1 MVDRALIV
9 IADIGGYTKFLKVHR
24 INLAHAQDVVAR
36 LLESV
41 IDGAKQLKVSKLEG
55 DAVLFFCWEKD
66 RPKLADELKSIRN
79 AFEKKKQQMIIER
92 LCSCEGCTQVS
103 DLTLKFVAHA
113 GEVAAQKVKRF
124 TEIAGFDVIVVH
136 RLLKNHVPLRE
147 YVLGTDAVRPFLD
160 ETLPLVASS
169 EDLESVGVTPTF
181 YLPLDALGPVDL
193 TAATSSG
200 PQRVFAWAGMTWRA
214 LPYMTGM
221 KKACDGFK
229 ELAEAPTT
237 NSASKDP
244 TS

>member
-9 IADIGGYTKFLKVHR
+9 IADIGGYTKFLTVHR

-41 IDGAKQLKVSKLEG
+41 IDGAKVLKVSKLEG
-55 DAVLFFCWEKD
+55 DAVLFFAWEKD
-66 RPKLADELKSIRN
+66 KPKLADELKGIRN
-79 AFEKKKQQMIIER
+79 AFERKKQQMIIER

-113 GEVAAQKVKRF
+113 GEVAAQKVKSF
-124 TEIAGFDVIVVH
+124 TEIAGLDVILVH

-147 YVLGTDAVRPFLD
+147 YVLGTNDVRAFLD
-160 ETLPLVASS
+160 PALPLIDTT
-169 EDLESVGVTPTF
+169 EDLEGIGPTPTF
-181 YLPLDALGPVDL
+181 YLPLDALGPVDT
-193 TAATSSG
+193 TAATSSA

-214 LPYMTGM
+214 LPYMTGL

-229 ELAEAPTT
+229 EMAEPP
-237 NSASKDP
+237 KP
-244 TS
+244 G